1 MSTAMREV
9 LGFEARLLVR
19 LPVATTLVCYTAQT
33 DRTIV
38 VTTSRA
44 AYVAARARGVPT
56 MAGKEWAAFV
66 RSTEQDRVWPTDV
79 DRLIQGKLERA
90 QHCFWDADLIGTL
103 EPEHW
108 TLDRVLRRVGLVLH
122 DVSAG
127 DDVPVL
133 LTVMRTLAANDVE
146 PDVNPRRGRR

>member
-1 MSTAMREV
+1 MREV
-9 LGFEARLLVR
+9 LGFEARLLVH
-19 LPVATTLVCYTAQT
+19 LPAATTLVCYTAQT
-33 DRTIV
+33 DRTLV

-56 MAGKEWAAFV
+56 MAGKEWVALVHSA
-66 RSTEQDRVWPTDV
+66 EQDRVWPSDIE
-79 DRLIQGKLERA
+79 RLIQGKLERA
-90 QHCFWDADLIGTL
+90 QHSFWDADLIGTL

-108 TLDRVLRRVGLVLH
+108 TLDRVLRRIGLVLH

-133 LTVMRTLAANDVE
+133 LTVIRTIAANDV
-146 PDVNPRRGRR
+146 DAVDTTTRRGDR